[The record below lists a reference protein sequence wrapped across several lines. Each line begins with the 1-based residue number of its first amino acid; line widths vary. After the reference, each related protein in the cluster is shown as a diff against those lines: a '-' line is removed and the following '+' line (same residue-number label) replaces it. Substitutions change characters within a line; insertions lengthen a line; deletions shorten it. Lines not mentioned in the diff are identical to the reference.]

1 MGKNTIAVIIATLI
15 VATLGLSS
23 LGGEWV
29 LGTFW
34 KWKATGAQSRSV
46 TSTVTIYVLTATTV
60 LDAQV
65 YVLGQVNQIED
76 ATFVTLGEA
85 MREPG
90 YPIQAFGV
98 SFQNDAE
105 WRLNPPGWES
115 RESSSWPVGGTA
127 GSRTIVRKVETNE
140 ASVSVLAG
148 EYTCC
153 SKLVISNHGVYPD
166 GTVDQQKTI
175 WYSHDLDW
183 PVKINDTGT
192 FQGTPYTRTTTLVET
207 GRMRPADAVAQI
219 IAAIDE
225 MEEQRDIPA
234 SAIGTIRW
242 KLLSLGILK
251 QP

>member
-65 YVLGQVNQIED
+65 YVLRQVNQIED

-85 MREPG
+85 IREPG

-115 RESSSWPVGGTA
+115 REFIELARRRHCWIQDDRSQGGDKRSFCLRSGWRVRVLQQA
-127 GSRTIVRKVETNE
+127 CNQQPRRLSRRDRRSAKDNLVLPR
-140 ASVSVLAG
+140 SRLAG
-148 EYTCC
+148 E
-153 SKLVISNHGVYPD
+153 
-166 GTVDQQKTI
+166 DQRYRHFSRDALHK
-175 WYSHDLDW
+175 
-183 PVKINDTGT
+183 NDN
-192 FQGTPYTRTTTLVET
+192 PC
-207 GRMRPADAVAQI
+207 
-219 IAAIDE
+219 
-225 MEEQRDIPA
+225 
-234 SAIGTIRW
+234 
-242 KLLSLGILK
+242 
-251 QP
+251 